1 MTLSNVVRARLAALC
16 VAWLAAFAGA
26 AHADE
31 LLGRVASPDGSLEA
45 CVQASDDGRLAWKLD
60 RRGAPVIGWSRL
72 GFLLANAPQ
81 MDGGF
86 SLLSHAERAHD
97 DTWEQP
103 WGERRFVRD
112 HYRELRLGLVQKG
125 YGGRRLDIVFR
136 VFDDGVGFRYEFPDQ
151 SQLRDTQ
158 ILEELTE
165 FAVVP
170 PATAWWQPAG
180 EQAALE
186 YAIRKTPL
194 AELGTA
200 NTPLTMRTAS
210 GLHLALH
217 EAALVDY
224 ASMWV
229 RKTDGQ
235 VLRARLAPSST
246 GPAVVRHG
254 AFTTPWRTLVVADS
268 AAGLYESNI
277 TLNLNE
283 PNRLGDVSWLHPAK
297 FVGIWWEMH
306 LGQGTWGSG
315 PKHGATTANA
325 KRWIDF
331 AAQHGFRGVLVE
343 GWNRGWDGDW
353 AGSGND
359 FDYTHAAPDFDID
372 TVTRYAAERGVH
384 LIGHHETGGNIA
396 RYEQQME
403 AAYALDERLGID
415 VVKSGYVT
423 DGGTAVFANADGKG
437 GVHFGFTDSQEGV
450 NHELRAVREAAQH
463 HLAVDTHE
471 PVKDTGLRRTWPNWM
486 SREGGRGEEYNA
498 WGRPINAVDHEANL
512 VFTRMLSGPFDFTPG
527 LLSLVGQDGRTFN
540 STQARQL
547 ADFVVIWS
555 PLTMAA
561 DLMANDA
568 LYPEAFR
575 FIELV
580 PTDWA
585 ETHVINGEVGEYA
598 TIARKDRRSD
608 DWYVGAVGDGRART
622 LALPLRFL
630 DAGRDYEAQIWR
642 DGDQA
647 DYRNAH
653 RFDLVVERRTVRA
666 GDTLALKLAPG
677 GGAALR
683 LTPLAARP

>member
-1 MTLSNVVRARLAALC
+1 MTPFNVLRGLVPLC
-16 VAWLAAFAGA
+16 VALLATLAGVA
-26 AHADE
+26 RADT
-31 LLGRVASPDGSLEA
+31 LLGRVASPDDSLVA
-45 CVQASDDGRLAWKLD
+45 SVQTTDDGRLAWKLD
-60 RRGAPVIGWSRL
+60 RRGAPVIAWSRL

-86 SLLSHAERAHD
+86 TLLSKAEAAHD

-103 WGERRFVRD
+103 WGERRFVRN
-112 HYRELRLGLVQKG
+112 HYRELRLSVVQKG
-125 YGGRRLDIVFR
+125 DASRRLDIVFR
-136 VFDDGVGFRYEFPDQ
+136 MFDDGVGFRYEFPDQ
-151 SQLRDTQ
+151 PQLRDAR

-165 FAVVP
+165 FAVAP

-180 EQAALE
+180 EQAAME
-186 YAIRKTPL
+186 YSIRRTPL
-194 AELGTA
+194 AEVGTA

-217 EAALVDY
+217 EAALVDF

-235 VLRARLAPSST
+235 VLRAQLTPSST

-268 AAGLYESNI
+268 AAGLYESNL

-283 PNRLGDVSWLHPAK
+283 PNKLGDVSWLHPAK

-359 FDYTHAAPDFDID
+359 FDYTHAAPDFDLD
-372 TVTRYAAERGVH
+372 TVTRYAADRGVH

-423 DGGTAVFANADGKG
+423 DGGTAVFADADGQ

-450 NHELRAVREAAQH
+450 NHELRAVREAAKH

-471 PVKDTGLRRTWPNWM
+471 PVKDTGLRRTSPNWM

-498 WGRPINAVDHEANL
+498 WGRPINPVDHEANL

-540 STQARQL
+540 STQAKQL

-568 LYPEAFR
+568 MYPDAFR

-580 PTDWA
+580 PTDWS

-608 DWYVGAVGDGRART
+608 DWYVGAVGDGQART

-630 DAGRDYEAQIWR
+630 DAGRAYEAQIWR

-653 RFDLVVERRTVRA
+653 RFDLVVERRTVHA
-666 GDTLALKLAPG
+666 GDTLTLKLAPG
-677 GGAALR
+677 GGEAIR
-683 LTPLAARP
+683 FTPTP